1 LVLACHCMGDRTLIF
16 GQKMGERDTSPNV
29 SRFDNGIVLLG
40 HFHSALK
47 TKAPKENLNLIYIY
61 IYIYIYICIYIYLRD
76 SEASTLYFDF

>member
-1 LVLACHCMGDRTLIF
+1 MGDRTL

-47 TKAPKENLNLIYIY
+47 TQAPKANLNLIYIY
-61 IYIYIYICIYIYLRD
+61 IYIYIYLRD